1 MMAFFVYIVIMKEIK
16 FKKFGGEIIDDVV
29 EYILD
34 YIKVKGSD
42 IQISIG
48 CDSQTK
54 RRRVNYAI
62 TIVLYDGERHNGA
75 HYIFKRLK
83 IPKSYLRNRK
93 RVSQWHHDK
102 VENFN
107 DVNITETD
115 DLILNRL
122 WNEVEYL
129 LELGVWLDEK
139 LQGRYYVKH
148 SLNDYD
154 GSQPTRLPV
163 LHVDFNPDE
172 GTKRENKSNKLYASA
187 MGMLS
192 GMGFKVV
199 GKPDAFASSS
209 AADLLCK
216 F

>member
-1 MMAFFVYIVIMKEIK
+1 MKENK
-16 FKKFGGEIIDDVV
+16 FKKLGGTKIDNV
-29 EYILD
+29 ID
-34 YIKVKGSD
+34 YIVDYVNKSDGSN
-42 IQISIG
+42 IQICVG

-62 TIVLYDGERHNGA
+62 TIVLYDEERHNGA

-83 IPKSYLRNRK
+83 IPKSYLRKRK
-93 RVSQWHHDK
+93 RVSQWYNDII
-102 VENFN
+102 EDFT

-122 WNEVEYL
+122 WTEVEYL
-129 LELGVWLDEK
+129 LELGIWLDEQ
-139 LQGRYYVKH
+139 LQGKYNIKH
-148 SLNDYD
+148 KRNDYD

-163 LHVDFNPDE
+163 LHIDINPDE

-192 GMGFKVV
+192 GMGFSVV
-199 GKPDAFASSS
+199 GKPNAYASSS